1 MPTDDNSMRM
11 NTDRSSEILSDIINR
26 LDRSLGSINS
36 TMKDIGK
43 VVKDVQSNMQPT
55 TKSGKSNQIDQK
67 TVFDTLRELKQLRKD
82 ISDFSDG
89 FESSIEEQKKTIK
102 GFQTATKENESEF
115 SKYLRE
121 QQKIIAESRLKETQ
135 KINKEYKDRIQTTD
149 LLYADK
155 ENKLNRRLE
164 LYAKILSN
172 PASSNEKKSKAQ
184 EQYDR
189 IQKEVDALIASKRH
203 DQETAKAD
211 AEEQRRNLERSV
223 RQKEER
229 VSQQSDLEDLIG
241 NMNSRLAQMSPY
253 FSKLQPEKS
262 DADQKREFFDEQLN
276 ILEKAK
282 KEIDDAI
289 RENSD
294 LNDKERENLERQRK
308 AIDEQQKMI
317 KQWNPAK
324 EALTKA
330 GKSLLEAGKSIFKT
344 FAGSVFGTLEDKY
357 LMSYKEGFSN
367 VYNSVEQTRNTVSAR
382 LKMDQG
388 DFTNLQDRIQDRIYE
403 AGMESVISEVDVNDA
418 IVALSGA
425 GVTNEKVLE
434 ELALQ
439 QAELKATG
447 SSLDLANEETLNMI
461 RQFLNQQQNVEGK
474 SLEDSLDSLHNILQA
489 QAGAQTMQQENGW
502 DSALIAGGAN
512 TQFNQTLNR
521 ALLGQKSEKE
531 IMDDIVASYSYADYL
546 NSLGLDENIL
556 QQYLKDITDSSVADL
571 NTFEQI
577 LVDNSGLSREAI
589 LDMPAQEAYDKILT
603 TLEKIL
609 SQTADGDTQFIADI
623 NKAFGTGLTSEDLI
637 RLMHNTMERP
647 IVSTQEALDAQS
659 KNLQEANTYYSA
671 TKTHQKETENELG
684 KIANEAEQYYKGNNY
699 VEAGFNA
706 VETGINSLIDI
717 GTELVFGIAK
727 GYGSNILG
735 SGVGSS
741 VGSSVGAGG
750 AAGGSSGVLSSVI
763 GSSFVGGASGLV
775 AAGGVAAA
783 GAIAAALAY
792 QFIGKPWR
800 ESIEN
805 AVDPIQEATE
815 EFMDSMNKQQNEAHK
830 ETLEEEETLN
840 MYKRILESNNKT
852 AMTNYLSQDAN
863 LREELKNI
871 QDDRELQELF
881 KKNILDEQENI
892 VNQKKINEKL
902 ADVLNEDSQFLA
914 DAKSGWQ
921 GRTYANYGKNW
932 EEMTDEEKTDFVEK
946 HQAEFAGKLT
956 SKGIHDIGEQLES
969 ATSLEGSDMDAYLVQ
984 NGVSTEA
991 IKNMTPEEKKEKA
1004 KEVKLKQIEKQAGYE
1019 GEVAGLLENEMNRYY
1034 DRKKIYEEASET
1046 FSNRLDL
1053 AKNQWMSDNPGKEP
1067 SQYDIMDAYISMYY
1081 PKSHKLPEDSDIA
1094 VDENGNYYL
1103 DPGDTYQY
1111 RYSFK
1116 TGLTNVPYNNYPALL
1131 HEGERVLTAEEAE
1144 AYNEMSSYAVS
1155 NMVNQN
1161 KTYGNSSNN
1170 VFNTNTYGPT
1180 DFERSINNQTNS
1192 LNSTLNQI
1200 LGVLRSIMNSS
1211 SYSGQT
1217 AGFRNAIKGNS
1228 NLGQLNTV

>member
-26 LDRSLGSINS
+26 LDRSLGSIDS

-43 VVKDVQSNMQPT
+43 VVKDVQSNV
-55 TKSGKSNQIDQK
+55 SDNRGNHHDR
-67 TVFDTLRELKQLRKD
+67 DTNDLLREIKKIGRD
-82 ISDFSDG
+82 VNSFSDG
-89 FESSIEEQKKTIK
+89 LDGNIGEQKKTLKAI
-102 GFQTATKENESEF
+102 QNSTKENESDLA
-115 SKYLRE
+115 KYLRE
-121 QQKIIAESRLKETQ
+121 QQKVLTENRLKETESIKKEYNDRMRAINQ
-135 KINKEYKDRIQTTD
+135 LHDEKISNLVQQLNEITTKINDSNTSDNDRKDAKNKEKELQDILKN
-149 LLYADK
+149 LLSAKKYDVEVVQSDADDQLRV
-155 ENKLNRRLE
+155 LNRKVR
-164 LYAKILSN
+164 
-172 PASSNEKKSKAQ
+172 
-184 EQYDR
+184 EQ
-189 IQKEVDALIASKRH
+189 
-203 DQETAKAD
+203 
-211 AEEQRRNLERSV
+211 
-223 RQKEER
+223 EER
-229 VSQQSDLEDLIG
+229 ISQQSDLEDLIG

-253 FSKLQPEKS
+253 FSRLQPEKS
-262 DADQKREFFDEQLN
+262 DADQKREFFEEQLN

-282 KEIDDAI
+282 KEIDDTI
-289 RENSD
+289 RENRD
-294 LNDKERENLERQRK
+294 LNDKELENLERQRK

-317 KQWNPAK
+317 KQWNPTK

-439 QAELKATG
+439 QAELKASG

-461 RQFLNQQQNVEGK
+461 RQFLNQQQNVYEK

-521 ALLGQKSEKE
+521 SLLGQKSEKE

-556 QQYLKDITDSSVADL
+556 QQYLKDITDNSISNL
-571 NTFEQI
+571 SEFEKI
-577 LVDNSGLSREAI
+577 LVTNSGLSREAI
-589 LDMPAQEAYDKILT
+589 LNMPDQEAYDIILNS
-603 TLEKIL
+603 LEKIL
-609 SQTADGDTQFIADI
+609 SQTANGDTQYIQEI
-623 NKAFGTGLTSEDLI
+623 NEAFGTGLTSEDLI
-637 RLMHNTMERP
+637 RLMHNTIERP
-647 IVSTQEALDAQS
+647 IVSTQEAMDAQS

-671 TKTHQKETENELG
+671 TATHQKETENELG

-727 GYGSNILG
+727 GYGPNIL
-735 SGVGSS
+735 GSS

-750 AAGGSSGVLSSVI
+750 AAGSAGATSAGMLGTI
-763 GSSFVGGASGLV
+763 GT
-775 AAGGVAAA
+775 AAA
-783 GAIAAALAY
+783 GFAIDAALIASAY
-792 QFIGKPWR
+792 EFIGKPLR

-805 AVDPIQEATE
+805 ELDPFAQVAEDFKNMTTE
-815 EFMDSMNKQQNEAHK
+815 SIS
-830 ETLEEEETLN
+830 EEEESLRKSN
-840 MYKRILESNNKT
+840 EKLSEYYEMMEENNIAEMKLELIK
-852 AMTNYLSQDAN
+852 
-863 LREELKNI
+863 
-871 QDDRELQELF
+871 
-881 KKNILDEQENI
+881 KKNIDTSQKSEEEIQKLFMENLLQEEENNKKQAELQMQLKNTLLLHANDVSATVKDYSNMAFYQTGRNWEDLTPKEQDEFVNRNLIQFQGSLTSRTISDIGQQMEEVSSKTGDELDLYLTQQGVSKQELSHMSEEQKQKKAAEKYASDYAKSAGFENESKALFEKTMQEYDKRKSIYDEANEEFATQWDTAAKAAANETNGEADVHAVMTKYLEMYHKDDNQQDFLNKTHIRLDEATN
-892 VNQKKINEKL
+892 
-902 ADVLNEDSQFLA
+902 
-914 DAKSGWQ
+914 
-921 GRTYANYGKNW
+921 
-932 EEMTDEEKTDFVEK
+932 
-946 HQAEFAGKLT
+946 
-956 SKGIHDIGEQLES
+956 S
-969 ATSLEGSDMDAYLVQ
+969 A
-984 NGVSTEA
+984 
-991 IKNMTPEEKKEKA
+991 
-1004 KEVKLKQIEKQAGYE
+1004 
-1019 GEVAGLLENEMNRYY
+1019 
-1034 DRKKIYEEASET
+1034 
-1046 FSNRLDL
+1046 
-1053 AKNQWMSDNPGKEP
+1053 
-1067 SQYDIMDAYISMYY
+1067 
-1081 PKSHKLPEDSDIA
+1081 
-1094 VDENGNYYL
+1094 YL
-1103 DPGDTYQY
+1103 DPGDIY
-1111 RYSFK
+1111 RYNYVFK

-1200 LGVLRSIMNSS
+1200 LGVLRSMMNSS
-1211 SYSGQT
+1211 SYSGQN